1 MQDVLFKKITPRQA
15 AKTPGRVCQERSE
28 DALQMSSIIGALRS
42 VFEYLSLDLL
52 RRVEIRYRLIT
63 AFILLSLLPILL
75 SGYLSYV
82 ESTAA
87 IREKA
92 EIFSKEVVKQ
102 LSKNVLLHMEQVE
115 TESSFLVLSDRSSRR
130 ADKGRKR
137 QRKGAERG
145 APGYDPAATGALR
158 ID

>member
-1 MQDVLFKKITPRQA
+1 MNWII
-15 AKTPGRVCQERSE
+15 
-28 DALQMSSIIGALRS
+28 SSPARA
-42 VFEYLSLDLL
+42 VEYPSLDLL
-52 RRVEIRYRLIT
+52 RRVEIRYRLIS

-102 LSKNVLLHMEQVE
+102 LSKNVLLRMEQVE
-115 TESSFLVLSDRSSRR
+115 TESSFLVLSDRVQSALTRVANGS
-130 ADKGRKR
+130 
-137 QRKGAERG
+137 
-145 APGYDPAATGALR
+145 ATEQS
-158 ID
+158 